1 VLLSDYC
8 LTYRSETAPPG
19 GGLFYYFKNFYGF
32 VMEDIRLNFNE
43 NPLGPSPMVVQA
55 VVDAA
60 EQLHRYG
67 SESELERD
75 LAVRH
80 GLSVE
85 NVLLGNGSIELL
97 DTVSRRMLGPG
108 KNAITPQY
116 SFAAYS
122 LITQLTGAEL
132 RRADVGNNFS
142 FIEGVIDAADRD
154 TRVIWFSNPNNPTG
168 IFLDISLIEQLLQEI
183 DEKIIFV
190 LDEAYID
197 FIDSSKVSSQELLVE
212 YPNLIISRTFSKA
225 HGIAGLR
232 IGYLLGAEKIVSD
245 LKLTRLPMSVSAVA
259 IAAAQASL
267 ADGDYLDKTR
277 EFVSGQRNEIY
288 QAFSRLGIEFLE
300 SKCNFVTFH
309 LDDADQVKR
318 ALESKSIYIKEMSEF
333 GMPDFLRVSIGSIQ
347 DNEHFIKSITEILGE
362 KQDGTNR

>member
-1 VLLSDYC
+1 
-8 LTYRSETAPPG
+8 
-19 GGLFYYFKNFYGF
+19 
-32 VMEDIRLNFNE
+32 MEDIRLNFNE
-43 NPLGPSPMVVQA
+43 NPLGPSPMVIQA
-55 VVDAA
+55 VINAA
-60 EQLHRYG
+60 GQLHRYG
-67 SESELERD
+67 SESELEQD

-80 GLSVE
+80 ELSVD

-142 FIEGVIDAADRD
+142 FIEGVIDAVDRD

-168 IFLDISLIEQLLQEI
+168 IFLDIQHIERLLQGV
-183 DEKIIFV
+183 DEKIILV

-197 FIDSSKVSSQELLVE
+197 FIDSSRDSSQELLVE
-212 YPNLIISRTFSKA
+212 HPNLIISRTFSKA

-232 IGYLLGAEKIVSD
+232 IGYLLGAKEIISD
-245 LKLTRLPMSVSAVA
+245 LKHTRLPMSVSAVA

-267 ADGDYLDKTR
+267 ADADYLDKTR
-277 EFVSGQRNEIY
+277 EFVSEQRNQISV
-288 QAFSRLGIEFLE
+288 AFSRLGIDYLDSE
-300 SKCNFVTFH
+300 CNFVSFH
-309 LDDADQVKR
+309 LDDAEKIKSI
-318 ALESKSIYIKEMSEF
+318 LESKSIFVKEMSEF
-333 GMPDFLRVSIGSIQ
+333 GMSGFLRVSIGSIQ

-362 KQDGTNR
+362 KQDGTYR